1 MSMHKIELTDLE
13 RKGLELHRLPIGT
26 PSQSSDCFRNGIK
39 WALENTRT
47 QSQWISVD
55 DVEPKYGVLYW
66 HTHIKSDGSFTE
78 VRVGS
83 YSKPFK
89 KMDTGNFTHYME
101 CVRPLPPL
109 KEQG

>member
-47 QSQWISVD
+47 QSQWISDQLAPALNKCFKSKIGCDGMLMVAVD
-55 DVEPKYGVLYW
+55 DYNELVDLINKAAA
-66 HTHIKSDGSFTE
+66 
-78 VRVGS
+78 
-83 YSKPFK
+83 
-89 KMDTGNFTHYME
+89 
-101 CVRPLPPL
+101 L
-109 KEQG
+109 KEQDK